1 MTQTTNP
8 PTTAP
13 ERMLEAAQLCFS
25 RFGFQKTSM
34 EDIAREAGVS
44 RGSIYRHFPDKEAL
58 YRAVAADQARHYLG
72 ELRRR
77 TARLPSLTDQLV
89 EAAQLTVTF
98 LQDNPLNAAMQR
110 TDPDAF
116 VRLLTTGSRDLVAMG
131 VEAVIPLIEAA
142 VERGEVRPD
151 LDVRRAAEWMTRVVL
166 SLIVTPAVTFDA
178 DDPAQRRSF
187 IREFLVPGLS

>member
-1 MTQTTNP
+1 MTQTTTA
-8 PTTAP
+8 TTD
-13 ERMLEAAQLCFS
+13 RMLEAAQLCFS
-25 RFGFQKTSM
+25 RYGFQKTSM

-44 RGSIYRHFPDKEAL
+44 RGSIYRHFPDKESL
-58 YRAVAADQARHYLG
+58 YRAVAGDQARHFID

-77 TARLPSLTDQLV
+77 TAKLESLSDQLV
-89 EAAQLTVTF
+89 EAAQLTLTF
-98 LQDNPLNAAMQR
+98 VEANPLNAAMQR

-116 VRLLTTGSRDLVAMG
+116 VRLLTTDSHDLLAMG

-142 VERGEVRPD
+142 VERGEVRSD
-151 LDVRRAAEWMTRVVL
+151 LDVRRAAEWMTRIVF

-178 DDPAQRRSF
+178 DDPAQRQHF

>member
-1 MTQTTNP
+1 VTETSTATTK
-8 PTTAP
+8 
-13 ERMLEAAQLCFS
+13 RMLDAAQMCFS
-25 RFGFQKTSM
+25 SYGFQKTSM

-44 RGSIYRHFPDKEAL
+44 RGSIYRHFPDKESL
-58 YRAVAADQARHYLG
+58 YGAVAADQARRYIE

-77 TARLPSLTDQLV
+77 TAPLGSLTDQLV
-89 EAAQLTVTF
+89 EAADLTVAF

-116 VRLLTTGSRDLVAMG
+116 IHLLTTDSHDLLSMG

-151 LDVRRAAEWMTRVVL
+151 LDVRRAAEWMTRIVF
-166 SLIVTPAVTFDA
+166 SLIVTPAVTFDR
-178 DDPAQRRSF
+178 DDPAQRQQF
-187 IREFLVPGLS
+187 IRDFLVPGLS